1 MRSDHSNNSIRSLC
15 VFCGASSGLDAA
27 YASAAT
33 VFGGVLAQESI
44 ELVWGGGNVGLMGK
58 VADGVLAGGGKTFGV
73 IPSFMAERELAHP
86 QATEMRVV
94 DSMHARKA
102 AMADRADGF
111 VALPGGF
118 GTLDELFE
126 ILTWA
131 QLHIHTK
138 PVALLNVR
146 GFFDPLLAMVRHMS
160 REGFIT
166 ARHLALLHEDVHADS
181 LLDAMRRYQPEAG
194 DWVRQKIG

>member
-1 MRSDHSNNSIRSLC
+1 MRSVC
-15 VFCGASSGLDAA
+15 VFCGASSGHDPA
-27 YASAAT
+27 YALAT
-33 VFGGVLAQESI
+33 RRFGEVLAQRGI
-44 ELVWGGGNVGLMGK
+44 ELVWGAGNVGLMG
-58 VADGVLAGGGKTFGV
+58 VLADAVLSHGGRAVGV
-73 IPSFMAERELAHP
+73 IPDFMVERELAHT
-86 QATEMRVV
+86 AASEILIV

-102 AMADRADGF
+102 AMAERADAF

-131 QLHIHTK
+131 QLHTHSK
-138 PVALLNVR
+138 PIGLLNVQ

>member
-1 MRSDHSNNSIRSLC
+1 MRSVC
-15 VFCGASSGLDAA
+15 VFCGASSGHDPA
-27 YASAAT
+27 YALAARR
-33 VFGGVLAQESI
+33 FGEVLAQRGI
-44 ELVWGGGNVGLMGK
+44 ELVWGAGNVGLMG
-58 VADGVLAGGGKTFGV
+58 VLADAVLSHGGRAVGV
-73 IPSFMAERELAHP
+73 IPDFMVERELAHT
-86 QATEMRVV
+86 AASEILIV

-102 AMADRADGF
+102 AMAERADAF

-131 QLHIHTK
+131 QLHIHSK
-138 PVALLNVR
+138 PIGLLNVQ

-166 ARHLALLHEDVHADS
+166 ARHLALLHEDVHADN

>member
-1 MRSDHSNNSIRSLC
+1 MRSVC
-15 VFCGASSGLDAA
+15 VFCGASSGHDPA
-27 YASAAT
+27 YALAARR
-33 VFGGVLAQESI
+33 FGEVLAQRGI
-44 ELVWGGGNVGLMGK
+44 ELVWGAGNVGLMG
-58 VADGVLAGGGKTFGV
+58 VLADAVLSHGGRAVGV
-73 IPSFMAERELAHP
+73 IPDFMVERELAHT
-86 QATEMRVV
+86 AASEILIV

-102 AMADRADGF
+102 AMAERADAF

-131 QLHIHTK
+131 QLHIHSK
-138 PVALLNVR
+138 PIGLLNVQ

-166 ARHLALLHEDVHADS
+166 ARHLALLQMKELPEE
-181 LLDAMRRYQPEAG
+181 LLDAMRRYQPEEG
-194 DWVRQKIG
+194 DWVRQKIGGA

>member
-1 MRSDHSNNSIRSLC
+1 MRSVC
-15 VFCGASSGLDAA
+15 VFCGASSGHDPA
-27 YASAAT
+27 YALAARR
-33 VFGGVLAQESI
+33 FGEVLAQRGI
-44 ELVWGGGNVGLMGK
+44 ELVWGAGNVGLMG
-58 VADGVLAGGGKTFGV
+58 VLADAVLSHGGRAVGV
-73 IPSFMAERELAHP
+73 IPDFMVERELAHT
-86 QATEMRVV
+86 AASEILIV

-102 AMADRADGF
+102 AMAERADAF

-131 QLHIHTK
+131 QLHIHSK
-138 PVALLNVR
+138 PIGLLNVQ

>member
-1 MRSDHSNNSIRSLC
+1 MRSVC
-15 VFCGASSGLDAA
+15 VFCGASSGHDPA
-27 YASAAT
+27 YALAARR
-33 VFGGVLAQESI
+33 FGEVLAQRGI
-44 ELVWGGGNVGLMGK
+44 ELVWGAGNVGLMG
-58 VADGVLAGGGKTFGV
+58 VLADAVLSHGGRAVGV
-73 IPSFMAERELAHP
+73 VPDFMVERELAHT
-86 QATEMRVV
+86 AASEILIV

-102 AMADRADGF
+102 AMAERADAF

-131 QLHIHTK
+131 QLHIHSK
-138 PVALLNVR
+138 PIGLLNVQ

-166 ARHLALLHEDVHADS
+166 ARHLALLQMNALPEE
-181 LLDAMRRYQPEAG
+181 LLDAMRRYQPEEG
-194 DWVRQKIG
+194 DWVRQKIGGA